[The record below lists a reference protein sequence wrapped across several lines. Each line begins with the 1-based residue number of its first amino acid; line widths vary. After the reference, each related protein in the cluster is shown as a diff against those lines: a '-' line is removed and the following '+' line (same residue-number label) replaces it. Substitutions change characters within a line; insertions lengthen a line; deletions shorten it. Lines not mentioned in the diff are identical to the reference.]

1 MASLGLSIRAA
12 QSFVV
17 RPGRRD
23 TPLLEIE
30 RLSPTA
36 TSWTDSPT
44 ETCGCEST
52 AEQKRKTARQ
62 PKLSGSTASGSD
74 PAVVADRANVLP
86 AHCRHTLFH
95 FMHLMSNHWW
105 LECCRSRSRFSI
117 SKNKLKPDVES
128 RGTFQTFR
136 LHVMHR
142 KRRQT
147 MDRRFGWLRFR
158 QRTALAMQ
166 RPSANCRRLLLEGRK
181 ERAKLRVGF
190 RGPRH
195 SRQHGT
201 SCGRSSGGRPPHP
214 SQLYPLSL
222 RPAYVKLSQP
232 AWVSSGSLIPL
243 SPCC

>member
-1 MASLGLSIRAA
+1 MRIHRRAKKKDSA
-12 QSFVV
+12 PAKAEWVDCIWVGPSCCSRSVK
-17 RPGRRD
+17 RPSC
-23 TPLLEIE
+23 TLPPHSVPLHALY
-30 RLSPTA
+30 L
-36 TSWTDSPT
+36 
-44 ETCGCEST
+44 
-52 AEQKRKTARQ
+52 
-62 PKLSGSTASGSD
+62 
-74 PAVVADRANVLP
+74 
-86 AHCRHTLFH
+86 H
-95 FMHLMSNHWW
+95 FMSNHWW
-105 LECCRSRSRFSI
+105 LECCPSRSRFSI

-128 RGTFQTFR
+128 LGTFQTFR
-136 LHVMHR
+136 LHVMWC
-142 KRRQT
+142 T
-147 MDRRFGWLRFR
+147 ESEDRRWFGWLRFR

-222 RPAYVKLSQP
+222 RPAHVKLSQP